1 LKDYV
6 VGLDIGGT
14 KLAAGLFDLNL
25 KEISFI
31 KCDTEAF
38 RGGQVVVEN
47 CKAIVHQVLEKS
59 GISRDRVASIGISSP
74 GPLDTHTGI
83 VTYVET
89 IGWKNVPIRS
99 IMEEEFNVSVVL
111 ENDANA
117 AALAENVRGAG
128 EGTKNMIYIT
138 VSTGVGSGIILEKK
152 LYRGSHDAA
161 GEFGHICIVPGGRP
175 CGCGNRGCLQSY
187 ASGTALANAARAGIT
202 AGENSAILL
211 KAGGIPE
218 KIHAFQVE
226 EAAKENDAF
235 AIKLWEEMG
244 YHLGL
249 GISILVQ
256 LFDPDRIVIGGGMSR
271 AWDLF
276 YGSMM
281 ESVRSNTYEVLSE
294 NLQVVPALL
303 GDKAGVFGAATLGI
317 AIV

>member
-1 LKDYV
+1 MKDYV

-47 CKAIVHQVLEKS
+47 CKAIVHQILEKS
-59 GISRDRVASIGISSP
+59 GISRDRVASIGINSP
-74 GPLDTHTGI
+74 GPLDIHTGI

-89 IGWKNVPIRS
+89 IGWKNIPIRS
-99 IMEEEFNVSVVL
+99 IMEEEFNVPVVL

-117 AALAENVRGAG
+117 AALAENMLGAG
-128 EGTKNMIYIT
+128 EGTENMIYIT
-138 VSTGVGSGIILEKK
+138 VSTGVGSGIILDKK

-175 CGCGNRGCLQSY
+175 CGCGNRGCLQAY
-187 ASGTALANAARAGIT
+187 ASGTALVKAARAGIT

-218 KIHAFQVE
+218 KIHALQVE
-226 EAAKENDAF
+226 EAAKEDDAF

-256 LFDPDRIVIGGGMSR
+256 LFDPERIVIGGGMSR

-276 YGSMM
+276 YCPMM

-294 NLQVVPALL
+294 NLQVIPALL
-303 GDKAGVFGAATLGI
+303 GDKAGVFGAATLAI
-317 AIV
+317 AVV